1 MGDLLEDTDPCEAV
15 EYVIPL
21 LTGLALD
28 EGVFDPSNEAGCKTD
43 RELKPIDESVKEAFA
58 SQLHKIL
65 WYFFTVSILIKLYEL
80 RRILISRHNQAC
92 ELVGEEDEIAASEDP
107 TTDPVFTVTS
117 KGVRAVR
124 RSHTA
129 TDHPAN
135 PSAFRGTPSSGSDG
149 SAILSSEGSSGGT
162 SQESR
167 KASTVSSAMQ
177 TVLTT
182 PSSAG
187 TPSSVAT
194 TATSDSVHA
203 SAARDKAMFTD
214 PFADKTAENDHG
226 PVVERPVIAVHT
238 FTPLIG
244 SLLLSQNSLVADPSR
259 AAVVAILAKLRK
271 ASNPVLD
278 EWTEERPEEV
288 RLSYM
293 AQTGSHSH
301 EFPVFSVATRR
312 MVQKELLEGIVF
324 GIGRL
329 DGDRSE
335 TSRKDSN
342 GSDVQ
347 VPHKIQNDA
356 APTLEELDPAEAE
369 AAFLKQQLAQEAI
382 LGRAISMNLIA
393 SISEFLQPHEITR
406 YDLVT
411 EVARTLEDEPGVK
424 AEAALALAYLAKLAP
439 QDNLE
444 LMVSVDVILA

>member
-1 MGDLLEDTDPCEAV
+1 MQ
-15 EYVIPL
+15 
-21 LTGLALD
+21 
-28 EGVFDPSNEAGCKTD
+28 
-43 RELKPIDESVKEAFA
+43 R
-58 SQLHKIL
+58 
-65 WYFFTVSILIKLYEL
+65 
-80 RRILISRHNQAC
+80 QAC
-92 ELVGEEDEIAASEDP
+92 DLVGEEDEIAASEDP

-129 TDHPAN
+129 TDHPAD
-135 PSAFRGTPSSGSDG
+135 PSAFRSTPGSGSSGS
-149 SAILSSEGSSGGT
+149 ANLSSEGSSGGT
-162 SQESR
+162 SQDSR

-177 TVLTT
+177 TVLT

-203 SAARDKAMFTD
+203 SAAREKALFTD
-214 PFADKTAENDHG
+214 PFADKRAETDHG
-226 PVVERPVIAVHT
+226 PVVERPVIAVHS

-244 SLLLSQNSLVADPSR
+244 SLLLSQNSLVADPAR

-301 EFPVFSVATRR
+301 EFPIFSVAARR

-329 DGDRSE
+329 DGDRND
-335 TSRKDSN
+335 TSRKDSH

-347 VPHKIQNDA
+347 VPHKIQDDA
-356 APTLEELDPAEAE
+356 GVALEELDPAEAE
-369 AAFLKQQLAQEAI
+369 AAYLKQQLAQEAI

-393 SISEFLQPHEITR
+393 SISEFLHPHEITR

-411 EVARTLEDEPGVK
+411 EVARTLDDEPGVK

-444 LMVSVDVILA
+444 LMVSLVAVIVANLYLAHPVSLFRRSCPSLNIS

>member
-1 MGDLLEDTDPCEAV
+1 VT
-15 EYVIPL
+15 
-21 LTGLALD
+21 
-28 EGVFDPSNEAGCKTD
+28 
-43 RELKPIDESVKEAFA
+43 RID
-58 SQLHKIL
+58 
-65 WYFFTVSILIKLYEL
+65 
-80 RRILISRHNQAC
+80 QAC
-92 ELVGEEDEIAASEDP
+92 DLVGEEDEISASEDP

-124 RSHTA
+124 RSNTA
-129 TDHPAN
+129 TDHPGN
-135 PSAFRGTPSSGSDG
+135 PSAFRGTPGSGSSGS
-149 SAILSSEGSSGGT
+149 ANLSSEGSSGGA
-162 SQESR
+162 SLESR
-167 KASTVSSAMQ
+167 KASTASSAVQ
-177 TVLTT
+177 TVIT

-203 SAARDKAMFTD
+203 SAMHDKAHFTD
-214 PFADKTAENDHG
+214 PFIDKRAETDNG
-226 PVVERPVIAVHT
+226 PVVERPVIPVHT

-301 EFPVFSVATRR
+301 EFPIFSVASRR

-329 DGDRSE
+329 DGERSE
-335 TSRKDSN
+335 TSRKDSY
-342 GSDVQ
+342 GSDIQ
-347 VPHKIQNDA
+347 VSHKIQEDA
-356 APTLEELDPAEAE
+356 HAALEELDLAEAE

-393 SISEFLQPHEITR
+393 SISEFLHPHEVTR

-411 EVARTLEDEPGVK
+411 
-424 AEAALALAYLAKLAP
+424 
-439 QDNLE
+439 
-444 LMVSVDVILA
+444 